1 MVEVNL
7 ILTSM
12 VVSAVVTGL
21 MSLFTA
27 WIKRNGDLQN
37 SRINAEPEFAKQV
50 SELQK
55 QNGKLIQ
62 ENITLRGKIDS
73 LQEQID
79 ELNQTLKT
87 LNGGKK

>member
-1 MVEVNL
+1 
-7 ILTSM
+7 
-12 VVSAVVTGL
+12 

-37 SRINAEPEFAKQV
+37 SRINSEPEFARQV
-50 SELQK
+50 TELQK
-55 QNGKLIQ
+55 QNGQLLQ

-73 LQEQID
+73 LQVQID

-87 LNGGKK
+87 LNGEKNNE

>member
-1 MVEVNL
+1 MTL
-7 ILTSM
+7 ILTSV
-12 VVSAVVTGL
+12 VVSAAVTGL

-37 SRINAEPEFAKQV
+37 SRINTEPEFARQV
-50 SELQK
+50 TELQE

-62 ENITLRGKIDS
+62 ENITLKGKIDS
-73 LQEQID
+73 LQVQID

-87 LNGGKK
+87 LNGGK

>member
-1 MVEVNL
+1 MNL

-21 MSLFTA
+21 MGLFTA

-37 SRINAEPEFAKQV
+37 SRINTEPEFARQV

-55 QNGKLIQ
+55 QNGQLLQ
-62 ENITLRGKIDS
+62 ENITLKGKIDS

>member
-1 MVEVNL
+1 MTLV
-7 ILTSM
+7 LTSV

-37 SRINAEPEFAKQV
+37 SRINTEPEFSKQV
-50 SELQK
+50 TELQK

-62 ENITLRGKIDS
+62 ENIALRGKIDS
-73 LQEQID
+73 LQQQID
-79 ELNQTLKT
+79 ELNKTLKT
-87 LNGGKK
+87 LNGGKN

>member
-1 MVEVNL
+1 MNL
-7 ILTSM
+7 ILTS
-12 VVSAVVTGL
+12 VVISAAVTGL

-27 WIKRNGDLQN
+27 WIERNGNLQT
-37 SRINAEPEFAKQV
+37 SRINTEPEFAKQV
-50 SELQK
+50 SELQE

-87 LNGGKK
+87 LNGGKN

>member
-1 MVEVNL
+1 MTLV
-7 ILTSM
+7 LTSV

-21 MSLFTA
+21 MGLFTA

-37 SRINAEPEFAKQV
+37 SRINTEPEFARQV
-50 SELQK
+50 TELQE

-62 ENITLRGKIDS
+62 ENITLKGKIDS
-73 LQEQID
+73 LQIQID

-87 LNGGKK
+87 LNGGTNEN

>member
-1 MVEVNL
+1 MTL
-7 ILTSM
+7 ILTSV

-37 SRINAEPEFAKQV
+37 SMINAEPEFAKQV

-55 QNGKLIQ
+55 QNGQLLQ

-87 LNGGKK
+87 LNGGNNNEN

>member
-1 MVEVNL
+1 MNL
-7 ILTSM
+7 ILTSI
-12 VVSAVVTGL
+12 VISAAVTGL

-37 SRINAEPEFAKQV
+37 SRINSEPEFARQV
-50 SELQK
+50 TELQK
-55 QNGKLIQ
+55 QNGQLLQ

-73 LQEQID
+73 LQVQID

-87 LNGGKK
+87 LNGEKNNE

>member
-1 MVEVNL
+1 MNL
-7 ILTSM
+7 ILTSI
-12 VVSAVVTGL
+12 VISAAVTGL

-27 WIKRNGDLQN
+27 WIERNGNLQN
-37 SRINAEPEFAKQV
+37 SRINTEPEFAKQV
-50 SELQK
+50 SELQE

-87 LNGGKK
+87 LNGGK

>member
-1 MVEVNL
+1 MNL
-7 ILTSM
+7 ILAS
-12 VVSAVVTGL
+12 VVISAAVTGL

-27 WIKRNGDLQN
+27 WIERNGNLQN
-37 SRINAEPEFAKQV
+37 SRINTEPEFAKQV
-50 SELQK
+50 SELQE

-87 LNGGKK
+87 LNGGKN

>member
-1 MVEVNL
+1 MNF
-7 ILTSM
+7 ILTSV
-12 VVSAVVTGL
+12 VVSAAVTGI

-27 WIKRNGDLQN
+27 WIERNGNLQN
-37 SRINAEPEFAKQV
+37 SRISTEPEFARQV
-50 SELQK
+50 TELQE

-87 LNGGKK
+87 LNGGKN